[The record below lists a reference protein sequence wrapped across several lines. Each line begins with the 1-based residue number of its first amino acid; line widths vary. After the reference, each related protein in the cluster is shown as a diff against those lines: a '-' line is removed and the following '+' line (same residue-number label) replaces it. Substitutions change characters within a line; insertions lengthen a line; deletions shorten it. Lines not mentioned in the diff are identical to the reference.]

1 MTHLENYG
9 HWGLRQDCPWAL
21 SLLPYLGS
29 DETVPGPCH
38 CTIFRLRRNYPWALS
53 LPPYSNFFYLKD
65 SLSSLLEI
73 TLFFCFPE
81 ILEIK
86 LNGLHAWGKCSE
98 LQHTQPLKYTE
109 F

>member
-73 TLFFCFPE
+73 TLFFVF
-81 ILEIK
+81 LK
-86 LNGLHAWGKCSE
+86 FWRLNSMVCMHGANVLNYNIPS
-98 LQHTQPLKYTE
+98 P
-109 F
+109 